1 VRRIL
6 TSDEGLEQ
14 AKRLVATKAL
24 APLARVYASQPRD
37 PLNFYAP
44 QWRERLRAAEAEVI
58 ETLRAAGA
66 RVDRFDDGCVRIL
79 FAGVWASSRQGL
91 RKALQH
97 WKINAEAKR

>member
-1 VRRIL
+1 MRRIL

-37 PLNFYAP
+37 PLNFYAS
-44 QWRERLRAAEAEVI
+44 QWRERLRQAEAEVVAQ
-58 ETLRAAGA
+58 LRDEGA
-66 RVDRFDDGCVRIL
+66 RIDRFEDGRSRIL
-79 FAGVWASSRQGL
+79 FAGVWGSSRHSL